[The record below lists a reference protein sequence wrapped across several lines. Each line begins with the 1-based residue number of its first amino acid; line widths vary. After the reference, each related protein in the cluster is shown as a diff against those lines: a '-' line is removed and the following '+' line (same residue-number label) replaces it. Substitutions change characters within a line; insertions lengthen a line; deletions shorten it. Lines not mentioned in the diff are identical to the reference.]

1 MKVSSGIPFLFKNTW
16 VTSNTLVKKENKINS
31 QKGKYGNIERNGNL
45 EEKST
50 FFPSVS
56 VA

>member
-1 MKVSSGIPFLFKNTW
+1 MKVSSGIPFLFNNTW

-31 QKGKYGNIERNGNL
+31 QKGKYGNMKRNGNL